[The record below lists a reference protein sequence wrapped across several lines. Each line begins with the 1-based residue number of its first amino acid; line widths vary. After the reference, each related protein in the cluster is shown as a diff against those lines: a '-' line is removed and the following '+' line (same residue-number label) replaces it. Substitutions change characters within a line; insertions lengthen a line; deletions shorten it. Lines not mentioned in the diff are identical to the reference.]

1 MNDQKVGRGLRPSR
15 NCTHAAGAARPEASP
30 YFRVVA
36 SGLAL
41 TAVLLGLA
49 LAPRASAG
57 TLESGFAQP
66 PADTRPRTFWLWM
79 NGNVT
84 RDGITRDLEAMARI
98 GLGGV
103 MMFDGSTYLPAGP
116 AGYLSP
122 TWRELMTHAIAEGN
136 RLGLDVGIH
145 NAPGWSSSGGPWVT
159 PAQAMQQLSW
169 TETTVNGGRR
179 VEIDLPTPQVN
190 LGFYRDAFVIAFP
203 ALAAETT
210 RYEDTIASVRAGDA
224 PVPVAALSDGRLD
237 TVASLAAGASLV
249 IEFKE
254 PVPLAALTVQP
265 SGRGP
270 FPRLTVETSLDGT
283 AFTPLA
289 SLSSPGRHGILAPG
303 TRDLPRTSARFVR
316 ATATRTGELAE
327 FVLHRTP
334 RLADWPLKA
343 NFDYRVGGQLRLP
356 GPADPAAVIDP
367 ATVVDVSAHVRDGRL
382 TWDAPPG
389 AWTILRVGHTPTG
402 KEIVAASAAGRGL
415 EIDKFDPAAAEF
427 HFNHVVMQVRADAA
441 AAGLTGPTTL
451 TIDSYEV
458 GMQNWTAAFPA
469 EFRRRAGYDIQP
481 YAPALFGRF
490 VGDAGV
496 SERFLADVRRVQA
509 DLIAE
514 NYYERM
520 RALAHAQG
528 MRFFVE
534 GYGPSN
540 FDELRVA
547 GLPDVPTTEFWV
559 RTPWTPNRT
568 VKMVTSA
575 AHIYG
580 KPVVAAESYT
590 GWTETSRWLEY
601 PYALKTL
608 GDEMFAHGMNLMV
621 FHRYVHQPHPDAAP
635 GMTMGPY
642 GMHFERTAT
651 WFEQAGSWIEY
662 LQRCHWML
670 QQGTYAADVLVY
682 TGERSPDPS
691 SMVQPVVP
699 PGYTYDLVNTD
710 VLLTRVTV
718 TDGAYVLPE
727 GGRYRLLVLPPGQQ
741 AMRPDLVHKLRAF
754 VDAGATILGPKPV
767 FSATLAG
774 YPQSE
779 REMLAIADAL
789 WDPHRSGPGRVIT
802 SGSITDALIRIGA
815 TPDITY
821 RGKRGDTAL
830 AWQHRVLPEGDLYF
844 LANRQRQAET
854 VEVSFR
860 GMAGRRAELWH
871 PETGARREPALL
883 AASADRAL
891 LPLQLDPAESVFVL
905 FRRETAPPSAA
916 TLRRDGEPL
925 VGIGTAATPPTA
937 PAANFTMALWVK
949 PDTDLRAMP
958 RESTTGRIDEVGKF
972 YAITADPGDL
982 RFGPGH
988 ATAGLAV
995 GRNGIYVVER
1005 SSDTCPA
1012 VLVSDVKVAGWAH
1025 VAVVYRD
1032 GRPRLFVDGTLV
1044 REGLVSGRTV
1054 HSGVGSPLP
1063 PVDYTLHFP
1072 AIESLARASGE
1083 QPPPSRGQA
1092 WFFEG
1097 NSTPAESFDRAL
1109 SDTEVA
1115 ALAARGLPPPPLP
1128 VAAAPERTAD
1138 GAIRTQVWQS
1148 GAYSLDGGAPRRV
1161 EVEAPREIAGP
1172 WTVAF
1177 QEGRGAPA
1185 SIQLPQLISLHRHA
1199 DPGVRYFSGTAT
1211 YQRTFDVPAAWF
1223 APDRRVVLDLGRVEV
1238 IAELVVNGTKLPPL
1252 WKEPYRADITTLVRA
1267 GANTLEVRVT
1277 NLWPNRLIGDEELP
1291 AEDEFGLADERGQ
1304 EAAGIK
1310 RLPDWYLQGKPKPPG
1325 GRVTF
1330 AAWKFFQRG
1339 DPLLAS
1345 GLLGPVRLLN
1355 PVTIE
1360 FAP

>member
-1 MNDQKVGRGLRPSR
+1 MNDRSVGRVLRTR
-15 NCTHAAGAARPEASP
+15 RARRWTLAARSENAPC
-30 YFRVVA
+30 
-36 SGLAL
+36 LAL
-41 TAVLLGLA
+41 AAALIALTLT
-49 LAPRASAG
+49 LAPRATAG
-57 TLESGFAQP
+57 SLEDGFAVP

-84 RDGITRDLEAMARI
+84 RDGITRDLEAMQRV

-116 AGYLSP
+116 AGYLDP
-122 TWRELMTHAIAEGN
+122 TWRGLMTHAIKEGN
-136 RLGLDVGIH
+136 RLGLDVGMH

-169 TETTVNGGRR
+169 TETTITGGRR
-179 VEIDLPTPQVN
+179 VELDLSPPQAN
-190 LGFYRDAFVIAFP
+190 LGFYRDAFVVAFP
-203 ALAAETT
+203 ALAAEAT
-210 RYEDTIASVRAGDA
+210 RYEDAIAFVRAGDA
-224 PVPVAALSDGRLD
+224 PVPVDALSDGRLD
-237 TVASLAAGASLV
+237 TVAQLAAGASLM

-254 PVPLAALTVQP
+254 IVPLAALTVQP

-270 FPRLTVETSLDGT
+270 FPRLAVEASLDGT
-283 AFTPLA
+283 SFTPLA
-289 SLSSPGRHGILAPG
+289 SVSSPGRHGILAPG
-303 TRDLPRTSARFVR
+303 TRDFPKTTARFVR
-316 ATATRTGELAE
+316 ATATRAGELAE

-334 RLADWPLKA
+334 RIPDWPVKA
-343 NFDYRVGGQLRLP
+343 NFDYRVGGQIQLP
-356 GPADPAAVIDP
+356 APVDSAAVIDPAAVIDL
-367 ATVVDVSAHVRDGRL
+367 SAHVRDGRL
-382 TWDAPPG
+382 SWDAPPG

-402 KEIVAASAAGRGL
+402 KENVAASAAGRGL

-441 AAGLTGPTTL
+441 VAGANGPATL

-469 EFRRRAGYDIQP
+469 EFQRRAGYDLRP
-481 YAPALFGRF
+481 YAPALFGRY
-490 VGDAGV
+490 VGDAAV

-509 DLIAE
+509 DLVAE

-520 RALAHAQG
+520 RALAHQQG

-534 GYGPSN
+534 GYGAGN

-547 GLPDVPTTEFWV
+547 GLPDVPMTEFWV
-559 RTPWTPNRT
+559 RTPWTPNRAA
-568 VKMVTSA
+568 KMVTSA
-575 AHIYG
+575 AHVYG
-580 KPVVAAESYT
+580 KPVVAAESFT
-590 GWTETSRWLEY
+590 GWAETSRWLEY
-601 PYALKTL
+601 PYALKAL

-662 LQRCHWML
+662 LRRCHWML

-699 PGYTYDLVNTD
+699 AGYTYDLVNTD
-710 VLLTRVTV
+710 VLLARVTV
-718 TDGAYVLPE
+718 RDGAYVLPE
-727 GGRYRLLVLPPGQQ
+727 GGRYRLLVLPPGLQ
-741 AMRPDLVHKLRAF
+741 AMRPELARKLRAF
-754 VDAGATILGPKPV
+754 VEAGAAILGPKPV
-767 FSATLAG
+767 FSPTLSG

-789 WDPHRSGPGRVIT
+789 WDPRRPGPGRVLAT
-802 SGSITDALIRIGA
+802 GSIADALGAIGLS
-815 TPDITY
+815 PDLTY
-821 RGKRGDTAL
+821 RGTRGDTAL
-830 AWQHRVLPEGDLYF
+830 NWQHRVLPEGDLYF
-844 LANRQRQAET
+844 LANRQRRAET
-854 VEVSFR
+854 IEVSFR
-860 GMAGRRAELWH
+860 GMAGRRAEVWQ

-883 AASADRAL
+883 STAGDRAL
-891 LPLQLDPAESVFVL
+891 LALQLDPAESVFVL
-905 FRRETAPPSAA
+905 FRRERAPRSAVA
-916 TLRRDGEPL
+916 LQRDGQTI
-925 VGIGTAATPPTA
+925 VGIDLPVPPATA
-937 PAANFTMALWVK
+937 PATDFTMALWVK

-958 RESTTGRIDEVGKF
+958 QESTNGRIDEVGKF
-972 YAITADPGDL
+972 YAIPADPGDV

-995 GRNGIYVVER
+995 GRNGITVVER
-1005 SSDTCPA
+1005 SSEACPA
-1012 VLVSDVKVAGWAH
+1012 VLVSDTKVSGWTH

-1032 GRPRLFVDGTLV
+1032 GRPRLFVDGVLV

-1072 AIESLARASGE
+1072 GIESLARAAGE
-1083 QPPPSRGQA
+1083 APPPSRGQA

-1097 NSTPAESFDRAL
+1097 NSTPAESLDRAL
-1109 SDTEVA
+1109 TDAEVA
-1115 ALAARGLPPPPLP
+1115 ALAARCLPPPALP
-1128 VAAAPERTAD
+1128 VASDPERLAD
-1138 GAIRTQVWQS
+1138 GAVRTHVWQS
-1148 GAYSLDGGAPRRV
+1148 GVYSLDGGTPLPVAV
-1161 EVEAPREIAGP
+1161 AAPREIAGP
-1172 WTVAF
+1172 WAVAF
-1177 QEGRGAPA
+1177 QKDRGAPA
-1185 SIQLPQLISLHRHA
+1185 SIELPQLVSLHRHA
-1199 DPGVRYFSGTAT
+1199 DPGVRFFSGTAT
-1211 YQRTFDVPAAWF
+1211 YRNSFEVPEAWF

-1238 IAELVVNGTKLPPL
+1238 IAEIVVNGTTLGPL

-1267 GANTLEVRVT
+1267 GVNTLEVRVT
-1277 NLWPNRLIGDEELP
+1277 NLWPNRLIGDEEFP

-1355 PVTIE
+1355 PVTIGLS
-1360 FAP
+1360 P